1 MPLFD
6 LTEFFKLSS
15 ALNYNLSA
23 ASLNRYNVLM
33 YIIGDK
39 RLDADEKND
48 REQKGILME
57 ALGYL
62 FNVYSQKRRRL
73 GPMAVLHPL
82 RSAALFTR
90 PLTSINMVDLLTL
103 LFHDILEDINPADYK
118 LQEWKSMES
127 QLYRLLR
134 RMEEEDESRLV
145 TNLLSLT
152 RRENES
158 YYQYIG
164 RLLDNT
170 QNFPEIVQ
178 VKLADRL
185 DNTLDMRIDLEDPLA
200 RIDFFE
206 TVFQIMFVNN
216 YPGFKP
222 RMEHAPATAIN
233 GAKRLYQLFKNAV
246 LLSLIRQHLPA
257 TGRREVRILF
267 DALSEAGLKEAQRTL
282 IHLISYH
289 VKDLHTLRSLVLGA
303 MQYCYSGRSDLVTMP
318 DGSELLDGLFST
330 YFGNKAKKTRHQ
342 QLDILYQNKSLML
355 EASVA
360 FIVIFLSFLNDENF
374 FIRGIS
380 AEGIE
385 PELDHSMVCFSAK
398 SQDRAIIYLR

>member
-1 MPLFD
+1 MGVKMPFFD

-33 YIIGDK
+33 YIIGNK
-39 RLDADEKND
+39 RLDDDDKKD
-48 REQKGILME
+48 REQKGIVME

-62 FNVYSQKRRRL
+62 FSVYSHKRRRL

-82 RSAALFTR
+82 RAAALYTR
-90 PLTSINMVDLLTL
+90 SLSRLNLVDLLTL
-103 LFHDILEDINPADYK
+103 LFHDILEDIRPVDYDF
-118 LQEWKSMES
+118 QQWQSVEA
-127 QLYRLLR
+127 QLYDLLGRMDSDDEARLMTSLI
-134 RMEEEDESRLV
+134 
-145 TNLLSLT
+145 SLT
-152 RRENES
+152 RVEDES
-158 YYQYIG
+158 YYQYVG
-164 RLLDNT
+164 RLLDNV
-170 QNFPEIVQ
+170 QSFPEIVQ

-200 RIDFFE
+200 GIDFFE

-216 YPGFKP
+216 YPGYKP
-222 RMEHAPATAIN
+222 KMDHSPATAIN
-233 GAKRLYQLFKNAV
+233 GARRLYQLFKNAV
-246 LLSLIRQHLPA
+246 LLSLIRQKVPA
-257 TGRREVRILF
+257 AGRREVRILF
-267 DALSEAGLKEAQRTL
+267 DAVSEAGLKEAQRTL

-289 VKDLHTLRSLVLGA
+289 VKELHTQRSLVLEA

-318 DGSELLDGLFST
+318 DGNQLLDGLFST
-330 YFGNKAKKTRHQ
+330 YFGNKAKKTRRQ

-355 EASVA
+355 EASIA

-374 FIRGIS
+374 YIRGIS

-385 PELDHSMVCFSAK
+385 P
-398 SQDRAIIYLR
+398 R

>member
-39 RLDADEKND
+39 RLDADEKKD

-90 PLTSINMVDLLTL
+90 SLDSVNMVDLLTL
-103 LFHDILEDINPADYK
+103 MFHDILEDINPADYNI
-118 LQEWKSMES
+118 QEWKSMES
-127 QLYRLLR
+127 QLYRLLE
-134 RMEEEDESRLV
+134 RMENEDESRLE
-145 TNLLSLT
+145 TRLMSLT
-152 RRENES
+152 RVENES

-216 YPGFKP
+216 YPGYKP
-222 RMEHAPATAIN
+222 KIEHAPATAMN
-233 GAKRLYQLFKNAV
+233 GARRLYQLFKNAV
-246 LLSLIRQHLPA
+246 LLSLIRKHVPA
-257 TGRREVRILF
+257 ASRRKVRKLF

-289 VKDLHTLRSLVLGA
+289 VKDLHTLRSLVLEA

-318 DGSELLDGLFST
+318 DGSQLLDGLFST
-330 YFGNKAKKTRHQ
+330 YFGNKAKKSRHQ
-342 QLDILYQNKSLML
+342 QLDILYQNKPLML

-360 FIVIFLSFLNDENF
+360 FLVIFLSFLNDETF
-374 FIRGIS
+374 YIRGIS

-385 PELDHSMVCFSAK
+385 PS
-398 SQDRAIIYLR
+398 

>member
-39 RLDADEKND
+39 RLDADEKKD
-48 REQKGILME
+48 REQKSILME

-62 FNVYSQKRRRL
+62 FRVYSQKRRRL

-82 RSAALFTR
+82 RAAALFTR
-90 PLTSINMVDLLTL
+90 SRDSLNLVDLLSL
-103 LFHDILEDINPADYK
+103 LFHDILEDIKPGDYEF
-118 LQEWKSMES
+118 QQWKSTED
-127 QLYRLLR
+127 QLYRLLG
-134 RMEEEDESRLV
+134 RMENEDESRLV
-145 TNLLSLT
+145 TRLMSLT
-152 RRENES
+152 RVENES

-178 VKLADRL
+178 IKLSDRL

-216 YPGFKP
+216 YPGYKP
-222 RMEHAPATAIN
+222 KMEHAPATAIN
-233 GAKRLYQLFKNAV
+233 GARRLYQLFKNAV
-246 LLSLIRQHLPA
+246 LLSLIRQHVPA
-257 TGRREVRILF
+257 TDRREVRILF

-289 VKDLHTLRSLVLGA
+289 VKDLHTLRSLVLEA

-318 DGSELLDGLFST
+318 DGSQLLDGLFST
-330 YFGNKAKKTRHQ
+330 YFGNTAKKSRHQ
-342 QLDILYQNKSLML
+342 QLDILYHNKPLML
-355 EASVA
+355 EVSVA
-360 FIVIFLSFLNDENF
+360 FIVIFLSFLNDQNF
-374 FIRGIS
+374 YIRGIS

-385 PELDHSMVCFSAK
+385 PS
-398 SQDRAIIYLR
+398 

>member
-1 MPLFD
+1 MPFFD

-33 YIIGDK
+33 YIIGNK
-39 RLDADEKND
+39 RLDDDDNKD
-48 REQKGILME
+48 REQKSIVME

-62 FNVYSQKRRRL
+62 FGVYSQKRRRL

-82 RSAALFTR
+82 RAAALFTR
-90 PLTSINMVDLLTL
+90 SLNRLNLVDLLTL
-103 LFHDILEDINPADYK
+103 LFHDILEDIKPGDYDF
-118 LQEWKSMES
+118 QQWQSMED
-127 QLYRLLR
+127 QLYSLLGRMDSDDEARLMTSL
-134 RMEEEDESRLV
+134 M
-145 TNLLSLT
+145 SLT
-152 RRENES
+152 RVENES

-164 RLLDNT
+164 RLLDNA

-216 YPGFKP
+216 YPGYKP
-222 RMEHAPATAIN
+222 RMDHSPATAIN
-233 GAKRLYQLFKNAV
+233 GARRLYQLFKNAV
-246 LLSLIRQHLPA
+246 LLSLIRQKVPA
-257 TGRREVRILF
+257 AGRREVRILF
-267 DALSEAGLKEAQRTL
+267 DAVSEAGLKEAQRTL

-289 VKDLHTLRSLVLGA
+289 VPDLHIQRSLVLEA

-318 DGSELLDGLFST
+318 DGKPVVRRAVFDLF
-330 YFGNKAKKTRHQ
+330 R
-342 QLDILYQNKSLML
+342 L
-355 EASVA
+355 
-360 FIVIFLSFLNDENF
+360 
-374 FIRGIS
+374 
-380 AEGIE
+380 
-385 PELDHSMVCFSAK
+385 
-398 SQDRAIIYLR
+398 

>member
-39 RLDADEKND
+39 RLDADEKKD

-82 RSAALFTR
+82 RAAALFTR
-90 PLTSINMVDLLTL
+90 SLDSVNMVDLLTL
-103 LFHDILEDINPADYK
+103 LFHDILEDINPADRNI
-118 LQEWKSMES
+118 QEWKSMEG
-127 QLYRLLR
+127 QLYRLLER
-134 RMEEEDESRLV
+134 LEIEDESRLV
-145 TNLLSLT
+145 ARLMSLT
-152 RRENES
+152 RVENES
-158 YYQYIG
+158 YYHYIG
-164 RLLDNT
+164 RLLENI

-185 DNTLDMRIDLEDPLA
+185 DNTLDMRIDLEDPLS

-216 YPGFKP
+216 YPGYKP
-222 RMEHAPATAIN
+222 KMEHAPATAMN
-233 GAKRLYQLFKNAV
+233 GARRLYQLFKNAV
-246 LLSLIRQHLPA
+246 LLSLIRQYVPA
-257 TGRREVRILF
+257 AGRREVKNLF

-289 VKDLHTLRSLVLGA
+289 VKDLQALRGLVLEA
-303 MQYCYSGRSDLVTMP
+303 MQYCYSGRSDLVTKP
-318 DGSELLDGLFST
+318 DGSRLLDGLFST
-330 YFGNKAKKTRHQ
+330 YFGNKVKKNRRQ
-342 QLDILYQNKSLML
+342 QLDILYQNKPMML

-360 FIVIFLSFLNDENF
+360 FLVIFLSFLNDDTF
-374 FIRGIS
+374 YIRGIS

-385 PELDHSMVCFSAK
+385 PS
-398 SQDRAIIYLR
+398 

>member
-39 RLDADEKND
+39 RLDTDEKKD
-48 REQKGILME
+48 RELKGILME

-62 FNVYSQKRRRL
+62 FSVYSQKRRRL

-82 RSAALFTR
+82 RTAALFTR
-90 PLTSINMVDLLTL
+90 SLVRFNLVDLLTL
-103 LFHDILEDINPADYK
+103 LFHDILEDIKPGDYE
-118 LQEWKSMES
+118 LQQWKSVES
-127 QLYRLLR
+127 QLYRLLG
-134 RMEEEDESRLV
+134 RMEKKDESRLEV
-145 TNLLSLT
+145 RLVSLT
-152 RRENES
+152 RVENES

-164 RLLDNT
+164 RLLENT

-206 TVFQIMFVNN
+206 TIFQIMFVNN
-216 YPGFKP
+216 YPGYKP
-222 RMEHAPATAIN
+222 RLEHATVTAIN
-233 GAKRLYQLFKNAV
+233 GARRLYQLFKNAV
-246 LLSLIRQHLPA
+246 LLSLIRQLVPA
-257 TGRREVRILF
+257 RERREMRVLF
-267 DALSEAGLKEAQRTL
+267 DALAEAGLKEAQRTL

-289 VKDLHTLRSLVLGA
+289 IKDLVSLRNLVLEA

-318 DGSELLDGLFST
+318 DGRQLLDGLFST
-330 YFGNKAKKTRHQ
+330 YFGKKTKKTRRQ
-342 QLDILYQNKSLML
+342 QLDALYQNKPLML

-374 FIRGIS
+374 YIRGIS
-380 AEGIE
+380 AQGIE
-385 PELDHSMVCFSAK
+385 PS
-398 SQDRAIIYLR
+398 